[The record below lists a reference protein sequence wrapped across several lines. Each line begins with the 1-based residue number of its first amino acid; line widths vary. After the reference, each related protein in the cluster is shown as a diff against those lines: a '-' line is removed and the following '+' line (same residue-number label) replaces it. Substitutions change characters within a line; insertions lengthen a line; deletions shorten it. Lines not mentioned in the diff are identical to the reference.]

1 MKAGA
6 LKLDS
11 YFLDKQFPIKQRG
24 DNTCMID
31 FIWHQSHNK
40 MGFRSYTYQKL
51 KYELS
56 EFALLF
62 PLMSTQEVI
71 DWARKC
77 HPNFSIHAYDSTCR
91 KFIKHVGQPRDIS
104 LAYFIKDN
112 HCYPITDEWLKII
125 ATKANQGGADNLWK
139 YMGDIKW
146 SRRHEQFLAPAGI
159 SPRGE
164 IPRRQP

>member
-1 MKAGA
+1 MIRFRKHPIYNLYAGSKCGKFIHVGRKVINSGRYNRTGY
-6 LKLDS
+6 LMCTVRTKTRDRKDYLVH
-11 YFLDKQFPIKQRG
+11 K
-24 DNTCMID
+24 
-31 FIWHQSHNK
+31 FIWESN
-40 MGFRSYTYQKL
+40 
-51 KYELS
+51 
-56 EFALLF
+56 
-62 PLMSTQEVI
+62 V
-71 DWARKC
+71 
-77 HPNFSIHAYDSTCR
+77 
-91 KFIKHVGQPRDIS
+91 
-104 LAYFIKDN
+104 AYFIKDN